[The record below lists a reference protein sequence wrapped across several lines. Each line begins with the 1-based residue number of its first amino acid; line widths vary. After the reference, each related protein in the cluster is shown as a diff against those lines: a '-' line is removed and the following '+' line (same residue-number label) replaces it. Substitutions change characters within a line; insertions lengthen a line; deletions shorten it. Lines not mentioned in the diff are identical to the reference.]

1 MGNGQLIVDDSLF
14 RMVDETA
21 VEGIKAGFLSRLD
34 GGENPWQCLG
44 DC

>member
-1 MGNGQLIVDDSLF
+1 MIDDSLL

-34 GGENPWQCLG
+34 GGENPWQGLS